1 MKSPPSSPDL
11 NPIELVWH
19 DLKQHVRKCRCTTEK
34 EIIQACQEFQNK
46 MTPEYCQKY
55 INKLK
60 EVIQIVIKK
69 KENGQAIK
77 KIYFFKSFRS
87 LLIIN
92 VI

>member
-60 EVIQIVIKK
+60 EVIHIVIKK
-69 KENGQAIK
+69 KRRMVK
-77 KIYFFKSFRS
+77 
-87 LLIIN
+87 LLKRFIFLN
-92 VI
+92 RFAHFLL